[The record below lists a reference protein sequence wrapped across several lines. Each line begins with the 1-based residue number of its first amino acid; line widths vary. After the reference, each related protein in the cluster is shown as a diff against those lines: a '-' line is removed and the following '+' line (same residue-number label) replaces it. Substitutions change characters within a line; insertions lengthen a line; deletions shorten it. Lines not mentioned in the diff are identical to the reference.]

1 MSQIILYI
9 AQSLDG
15 FIAKP
20 DGNLDWLTSTPP
32 SELGDYGYTEL
43 FNSIETIIMGRKTYD
58 IIMGFEEEWAY
69 SEKETFVVT
78 RDQNLEIKSPRT
90 HVLTEDLNNFI
101 SELKAKSDKDIWLMG
116 GGELIKYFINNN
128 LLDRMI
134 ISIIPKIIGSGIPL
148 FPDGILETEWKLEN
162 VQQYE
167 TGLVN
172 LTYGK

>member
-1 MSQIILYI
+1 MPQAILYI

-69 SEKETFVVT
+69 SEKETFIVT
-78 RDQNLEIKSPRT
+78 RDQNLEIKSPST
-90 HVLTEDLNNFI
+90 HLLTGDLKAFI
-101 SELKAKSDKDIWLMG
+101 SELKANPAKTFG
-116 GGELIKYFINNN
+116 
-128 LLDRMI
+128 
-134 ISIIPKIIGSGIPL
+134 
-148 FPDGILETEWKLEN
+148 
-162 VQQYE
+162 
-167 TGLVN
+167 
-172 LTYGK
+172 